1 MNPDAAAMPLET
13 PISVPE
19 NCGAMSM
26 WLTKNPHKLTPDI
39 VVESVI
45 SVTASAVWVQLRKLT
60 PIKNNAP
67 PNAPKSSVWN
77 IRTRTVNH
85 KQVVLLSQ
93 RGHAMFRVCQ

>member
-67 PNAPKSSVWN
+67 PNAPTKVKSFL
-77 IRTRTVNH
+77 
-85 KQVVLLSQ
+85 VVVVD
-93 RGHAMFRVCQ
+93 RNFRDLR